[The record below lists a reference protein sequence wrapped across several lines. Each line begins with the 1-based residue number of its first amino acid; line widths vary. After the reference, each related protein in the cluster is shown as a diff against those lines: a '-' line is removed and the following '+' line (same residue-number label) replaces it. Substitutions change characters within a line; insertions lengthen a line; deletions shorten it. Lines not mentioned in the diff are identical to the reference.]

1 MRKELAVEW
10 GISTA
15 SVLAFAIAI
24 AIAIAP
30 ATAFASSNPTGA
42 NVLVDA
48 EQQSHADDI
57 TVTAT
62 RSPIKVVNAPVTVTV
77 IDARQIEDT
86 LTDDIKDLV
95 RFEPGVSVRSQPSRF
110 TAALGSTGRD
120 GNAGFNIRGLDGNRV
135 LIQTDGIRLPDAF
148 AFGAQATGR
157 GDYADLDLLKSVEI
171 LRGPASALYG
181 SDGLAGA
188 VSFVTKDP
196 EDFLRPGQQVGGRA
210 RLGYSSADRGWTK
223 GSALAGRGGDLSFL
237 LAYTR
242 RDSRELDNRGTND
255 ATNITRT
262 NPNPQDIN
270 SDAVLGKLVWSPD
283 DANRIRLTFDH
294 QDRDVSTIAYSA
306 VAVPPL
312 AASSTIGLTAFDTT
326 KRNRVSLD
334 HRYTGSGGLIDR
346 ANWAV
351 YWQQSKTNEFSAEDR
366 NISADRT
373 RLNLFDNR
381 VYGFNGQV
389 EAVLGTGTIRQR
401 IVVGGD
407 ASWTRQTGLRDGT
420 VPPFGEIFPTKA
432 FPDTDQFLAGV
443 FVQDEINIGDGRL
456 FLYPALRFDH
466 YSLSATKDAAY
477 ILPVTDQSGQRVSPK
492 FGAIG
497 WITPTLGLFANYAAG
512 FKAPSPSQV
521 NTGFTNIASG
531 YTAIA
536 NPNLEPETSQTVEGG
551 VRLRAIDLGGAKV
564 TASVTGFGGWYRNF
578 IDLTVAGF
586 SSGGLMQFQY
596 QNLGRVE
603 ITGAEGRA
611 EARIGGFTASLAASY
626 THGRATSAG
635 VETPLNSVDP
645 VKIVGGIGYRAPD
658 NRFGGQLIVTHSTRK
673 PASDT
678 NNNCAVSAPS
688 VTNPVV
694 SSACF
699 RPGAFTIA
707 DATAFVA
714 VGDFATLR
722 VGVFNLF
729 DKKYAWWSDVG
740 GLSAFSTVT
749 DAYTQP
755 GRNVSASLTL
765 RF

>member
-1 MRKELAVEW
+1 MAGWCGLKSVSSAASLFAMATSLAP
-10 GISTA
+10 
-15 SVLAFAIAI
+15 SVAVAEGGPVNA
-24 AIAIAP
+24 AAP
-30 ATAFASSNPTGA
+30 AGA
-42 NVLVDA
+42 D
-48 EQQSHADDI
+48 QQSHADDI

-110 TAALGSTGRD
+110 TAALGATGRD

-210 RLGYSSADRGWTK
+210 RLGYSSADQGWAK
-223 GSALAGRGGDLSFL
+223 GAALAARDGDLSFL

-242 RDSRELDNRGTND
+242 RDSRELDNKGSND
-255 ATNITRT
+255 APNITRT
-262 NPNPQDIN
+262 TPNPQDIN
-270 SDAVLGKLVWSPD
+270 SNAVLGKLVWAPD

-306 VAVPPL
+306 VATPPL

-326 KRNRVSLD
+326 RRNRVSLD
-334 HRYTGSGGLIDR
+334 HRYIGSGGLIDR

-351 YWQQSKTNEFSAEDR
+351 YWQESKTSEFAAEDR

-389 EAVLGTGTIRQR
+389 EAVLGSGVIRQR
-401 IVVGGD
+401 IIVGGD

-420 VPPFGEIFPTKA
+420 VPPFGETFPSKA
-432 FPDTDQFLAGV
+432 FPDTDQTLAGI

-466 YSLSATKDAAY
+466 YSLSAKKDPAY
-477 ILPVTDQSGQRVSPK
+477 ALPVTDQSGQRVSPK

-536 NPNLEPETSQTVEGG
+536 NPNLKPETSQTVEGG
-551 VRLRAIDLGGAKV
+551 LRLREVDLGGAKV
-564 TASVTGFGGWYRNF
+564 TASATGFGGWFRNF

-603 ITGAEGRA
+603 ITGAEGKV

-645 VKIVGGIGYRAPD
+645 VKIVGGIGYRAPN
-658 NRFGGQLIVTHSTRK
+658 NRFGGQLIVTHSVRK

-678 NNNCAVSAPS
+678 NNNCAVTAPS

-699 RPGAFTIA
+699 RPGGFTIA

-729 DKKYAWWSDVG
+729 DQKYAWWSDVG

>member
-1 MRKELAVEW
+1 MGGEW

-15 SVLAFAIAI
+15 SILAVTIAITPAAAIAKSEP
-24 AIAIAP
+24 ANAAAP
-30 ATAFASSNPTGA
+30 A
-42 NVLVDA
+42 DA

-135 LIQTDGIRLPDAF
+135 LIQTDGVRLPDAF

-210 RLGYSSADRGWTK
+210 RLGYSSADQGWAK
-223 GSALAGRGGDLSFL
+223 GAALAGRQGDLSFL

-242 RDSRELDNRGTND
+242 RDYRELDNRGTND
-255 ATNITRT
+255 APNITRT
-262 NPNPQDIN
+262 TPNPQDIN
-270 SDAVLGKLVWSPD
+270 SNAVLGKLVWAPN

-294 QDRDVSTIAYSA
+294 QDRDISTIAYSA

-326 KRNRVSLD
+326 KRNRFSLD
-334 HRYTGSGGLIDR
+334 HRYSGSGGLVDR

-351 YWQQSKTNEFSAEDR
+351 YWQQSKTSEFSAEDR

-373 RLNLFDNR
+373 RLNVFDNR

-389 EAVLGTGTIRQR
+389 EAAFGTSTIRQR
-401 IVVGGD
+401 IIVGGD

-420 VPPFGEIFPTKA
+420 VPPFGETFPTKA
-432 FPDTDQFLAGV
+432 FPDTDQVLAGV
-443 FVQDEINIGDGRL
+443 FVQDEVNIGDGRL

-466 YSLSATKDAAY
+466 YSLSAKKDAAY

-497 WITPTLGLFANYAAG
+497 WITPTLGLFANYASG

-536 NPNLEPETSQTVEGG
+536 NPNLKPETSQTVEGG
-551 VRLRAIDLGGAKV
+551 IRLREVDLGGAKV
-564 TASVTGFGGWYRNF
+564 TGSITGFGGWYRNF

-603 ITGAEGRA
+603 ITGAEGKA
-611 EARIGGFTASLAASY
+611 EARVGGFTASLAASY
-626 THGRATSAG
+626 THGRATSGG
-635 VETPLNSVDP
+635 VETSLNSVDP

-658 NRFGGQLIVTHSTRK
+658 NRFGGQLIVTHSARK